1 MMTGEIAKVY
11 ADALFELCSEDKSY
25 DSVHRDINDCRKV
38 FADNPD
44 LLKFLSAPAINTDK
58 KTELLSEIF
67 SDCGIVCNLLCVI
80 TVKNRAGLIYKI
92 TDCFNKLYN
101 EYRNIAEITVT
112 TCIPLSDTMRE
123 KLKAKLSAKFGKT
136 VVMNEKVDKSILGGV
151 IVQYENLQIDSSIKS
166 KLNSVHNELRS

>member
-101 EYRNIAEITVT
+101 EYKNIAEITVT

-166 KLNSVHNELRS
+166 KLNSVHNELIS

>member
-11 ADALFELCSEDKSY
+11 ADALFELCSEDESY
-25 DSVHRDINDCRKV
+25 DSVHRNINDCRKV

-58 KTELLSEIF
+58 KTELISEIF

-80 TVKNRAGLIYKI
+80 TVKNRASLIYQI

-166 KLNSVHNELRS
+166 KLNSVHNELKS

>member
-166 KLNSVHNELRS
+166 KLNSVHNELIS

>member
-1 MMTGEIAKVY
+1 MTGEIAKVY

-166 KLNSVHNELRS
+166 KLNSVHNELIS